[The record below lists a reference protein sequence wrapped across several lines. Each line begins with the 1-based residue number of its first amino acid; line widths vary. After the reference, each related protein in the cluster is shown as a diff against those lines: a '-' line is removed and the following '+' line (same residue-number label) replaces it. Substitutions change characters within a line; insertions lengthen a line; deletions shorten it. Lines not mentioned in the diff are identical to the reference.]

1 MRILAESFDLVIVG
15 RGAAAF
21 SAAIKSSELTSGQAS
36 IAMVGF
42 GPLGGTCVNVGCVPS
57 KYLIEA
63 AKVVHTQQNPR
74 YPGIS
79 STTPKINFKK
89 LMDSLREAV
98 LEERETKYEN
108 VVKSYNNI
116 SVFEGM
122 ATFID
127 GNNISI
133 RNGSG
138 ETAISGYNFII
149 ATGSSTKV
157 KNIPGLTET
166 GYMTSDSVWDMNSLP
181 QTIAIIG
188 GGFIGLE
195 LGQALNRLGSQ
206 VKIIKEHVTIA
217 PGIEPEL
224 GEALVE
230 YLTEE
235 GIEFLSERV
244 VTGVSKR
251 NGKKIVTVSGR
262 CGAEDIEVDEILI
275 STGRAANVNGLGL
288 EKAGVKYSERGVS
301 VGKDLKTSNP
311 DIYAAGDVI
320 DQRYKLETLAAR
332 EGTVAASNIFNN
344 LEDGIEYS
352 EIPWAIFTEPQ
363 LASVGFLESEY
374 ESRFGKAKS
383 RVIDVALVPKARILR
398 EVHGKC
404 KIVTDDETGKIVGV
418 HVVSPYAAEFIT
430 EGVYAIKF
438 GQTYNDL
445 IGKSHIFPTVSEVIK
460 MTAQSFTRDIEKM
473 SCCME

>member
-1 MRILAESFDLVIVG
+1 MTENYDLIILG

-79 STTPKINFKK
+79 SITPKIDFKK
-89 LMDSLREAV
+89 LMDSLRGAV
-98 LEERETKYEN
+98 REERETKYEN
-108 VVKSYNNI
+108 VVKSYKNI
-116 SVFEGM
+116 RVFEGS
-122 ATFID
+122 ASFID
-127 GNNISI
+127 RNRISI
-133 RNGSG
+133 RNSSG
-138 ETAISGYNFII
+138 ETTINGYSFII
-149 ATGSSTKV
+149 ATGSSTKI
-157 KNIPGLTET
+157 KNIPGLKET
-166 GYMTSDSVWDMNSLP
+166 GYATSDSVWDMNNLP
-181 QTIAIIG
+181 QSIAIIG

-195 LGQALNRLGSQ
+195 LGQALSRLGSH

-224 GEALVE
+224 GKALVE

-235 GIEFLSERV
+235 GIEFLSERR
-244 VTGVSKR
+244 VTGVFRRK
-251 NGKKIVTVSGR
+251 GKKIVTISGR
-262 CGAEDIEVDEILI
+262 SGVEEIEVDEILI

-288 EKAGVKYSERGVS
+288 EKAGVKYSENGISVS
-301 VGKDLKTSNP
+301 KDLKTSNP
-311 DIYAAGDVI
+311 DIYGAGDVI

-332 EGTVAASNIFNN
+332 EGAVAASNIFNN

-363 LASVGFLESEY
+363 FASVGFLESEY
-374 ESRFGKAKS
+374 ESRFGKTKS
-383 RVIDVALVPKARILR
+383 RIIDLTLVPKARILR
-398 EVHGKC
+398 DVHGKC
-404 KIVTDDETGKIVGV
+404 KIVTDAETEKIVGV
-418 HVVSPYAAEFIT
+418 HVVSPYAAEFII

-445 IGKSHIFPTVSEVIK
+445 IGNSHVFPTVSEVIK
-460 MTAQSFTRDIEKM
+460 LTAQSFTRDIEKM